1 MFTQAQL
8 KDYFKMSSSY
18 FSQAMTARCVVAVV
32 GVMGIMALTGCSA
45 TAPTQAQAQAT
56 GSGSPTTPTAPAAP
70 TQTAAASKGETICK
84 REVVIGSYFPIR
96 VCKTVE
102 EWERDS
108 RSIERTQDDIARG
121 VGTATPNK

>member
-8 KDYFKMSSSY
+8 KDGFKMSSSY
-18 FSQAMTARCVVAVV
+18 FSQTVTACCVVAVV
-32 GVMGIMALTGCSA
+32 AVVALTGCGA
-45 TAPTQAQAQAT
+45 TAPTQAQAQAS
-56 GSGSPTTPTAPAAP
+56 GSGSPTAAAAPAVP
-70 TQTAAASKGETICK
+70 TQAAAASKGETLCK